1 MPLYRTERVIASLTV
16 AWVIILTT
24 YMIFQDHALSHTSIY
39 FLKIILSLSG
49 AVMLATLP
57 GFFDV
62 NYSLGGFSVRAA
74 GGAAAFVFIYTQAP
88 NIPSLKAEPAPQ
100 RALSQEKTVSSP
112 GSDHLSSRSD
122 VYPVL
127 MAIAISPAFSAAGAA
142 RPGYEG
148 VWAEAGT
155 NLGSDGLSSGAG
167 QVMNIVEAVSA
178 DLRVGVAVAVDYA
191 QRALHRIKS
200 WLDIAAERFRS
211 VVSTL
216 IETAKTLLGQTTA
229 ELQPVETIGA
239 VTQDIVPALGEVTG
253 TLTDGITHS
262 LEVALQDAGAS
273 VAGTLSGTVSAVTAL
288 TDRIV
293 DALVEAVHVTSQD
306 LIAQTQVLL
315 GNATHLTDQTI
326 AILPPVLADP
336 VADITQA
343 VLPKTTALV
352 DGALR
357 DVGKTGDGL
366 LEGLSARVNAVTE
379 QINSVSPAII
389 GAIDPAF
396 AATDAIPDLAGSI
409 DNVLAGD
416 RLDALEKDIGAIAGN
431 LTRLEG
437 SAFDLSS
444 EKSLLGGGLSG
455 LSSPLESGK
464 VAGGL
469 GAVADNLGCLAGC
482 GQGGLANTGLA
493 AGGGALGLGGAAAN
507 GPADGG
513 HASGGG
519 GLVSSTVGAAGST
532 VGKVL
537 SPLKR
542 R

>member
-62 NYSLGGFSVRAA
+62 NYSIGGFSVRAA

-88 NIPSLKAEPAPQ
+88 NIPSLKAEPAPP
-100 RALSQEKTVSSP
+100 RQEKTVSSP
-112 GSDHLSSRSD
+112 GSDRLSSRSD

-127 MAIAISPAFSAAGAA
+127 MAVAISPAFNAAGAA
-142 RPGYEG
+142 RPKYEG
-148 VWAEAGT
+148 VWAEAGA
-155 NLGSDGLSSGAG
+155 GLDSGG
-167 QVMNIVEAVSA
+167 LFGGTGHKVSVVEAVSA
-178 DLRVGVAVAVDYA
+178 DLRAGVAVAMDYA
-191 QRALHRIKS
+191 QRALHRIKG

-211 VVSTL
+211 VVGSL
-216 IETAKTLLGQTTA
+216 IEAGKTLLGQTPA
-229 ELQPVETIGA
+229 EVQPVEIIGA
-239 VTQDIVPALGEVTG
+239 VTEDVAPVLDEVTG
-253 TLTDGITHS
+253 TLTGGITHS
-262 LEVALQDAGAS
+262 LTVALQNVGTS
-273 VAGTLSGTVSAVTAL
+273 VTGTLSGTVGAVTAL
-288 TDRIV
+288 TDRTV
-293 DALVEAVHVTSQD
+293 DALVAAVHVTSQD
-306 LIAQTQVLL
+306 LIAQTQALL
-315 GNATHLTDQTI
+315 GNATHLTDRTI

-379 QINSVSPAII
+379 QINAVSPSII

-396 AATDAIPDLAGSI
+396 AATDIIPDLAKGI
-409 DNVLAGD
+409 DNALVQD
-416 RLDALEKDIGAIAGN
+416 RLDALENNLGTIAGN
-431 LTRLEG
+431 LTRLDG
-437 SAFDLSS
+437 SALDLSS

-455 LSSPLESGK
+455 LSGPLESGK

-469 GAVADNLGCLAGC
+469 GAVAGNLGCLAGC

-493 AGGGALGLGGAAAN
+493 GGGGALGLGGAPS
-507 GPADGG
+507 GPADNGG
-513 HASGGG
+513 PASGGGG
-519 GLVSSTVGAAGST
+519 GLVSSTLGAAGST

>member
-88 NIPSLKAEPAPQ
+88 NIPSLKAEPAPH
-100 RALSQEKTVSSP
+100 RALSQEKTVSST
-112 GSDHLSSRSD
+112 GSDNLASRSD

-127 MAIAISPAFSAAGAA
+127 MAVAISPAFSAAGAV
-142 RPGYEG
+142 RPRYEG
-148 VWAEAGT
+148 VWAEAGAGVDSGGL
-155 NLGSDGLSSGAG
+155 LGGTGHKVSVL
-167 QVMNIVEAVSA
+167 EAVSA
-178 DLRVGVAVAVDYA
+178 DLRAGVAVAVDYT

-200 WLDIAAERFRS
+200 WIDIAAERFRS
-211 VVSTL
+211 VVSSL
-216 IETAKTLLGQTTA
+216 IDAGTTLLGQTPA
-229 ELQPVETIGA
+229 QVQPVEIIGA
-239 VTQDIVPALGEVTG
+239 VTEDVVPVLDEVTG
-253 TLTDGITHS
+253 TLTSGITHS
-262 LEVALQDAGAS
+262 LKTVWQNVCTS
-273 VAGTLSGTVSAVTAL
+273 VTGTVSGTVGAVTAL
-288 TDRIV
+288 TDRTV
-293 DALVEAVHVTSQD
+293 DALVKAVHVTSQD
-306 LIAQTQVLL
+306 LIAQTEVLL

-326 AILPPVLADP
+326 AILPPVLGDP

-357 DVGKTGDGL
+357 DVGKTSDGL
-366 LEGLSARVNAVTE
+366 LDGLSARVNAVTE
-379 QINSVSPAII
+379 QINAVSPSII

-396 AATDAIPDLAGSI
+396 TATDVVPDLAKGI
-409 DNVLAGD
+409 DNALAGD
-416 RLDALEKDIGAIAGN
+416 RLDALEKDLGTLAGN

-437 SAFDLSS
+437 SALDLSS
-444 EKSLLGGGLSG
+444 EKSLLGGLSG
-455 LSSPLESGK
+455 PLESGK
-464 VAGGL
+464 LAGDL
-469 GAVADNLGCLAGC
+469 GAVAGNLGCLTGC
-482 GQGGLANTGLA
+482 GGQGGLANTGP
-493 AGGGALGLGGAAAN
+493 AGGGALGLGGAAGGPPDAG
-507 GPADGG
+507 GPASG
-513 HASGGG
+513 GGG
-519 GLVSSTVGAAGST
+519 GLVSSTLSTAGST

-542 R
+542 H

>member
-88 NIPSLKAEPAPQ
+88 NIPSLKAEPAPP
-100 RALSQEKTVSSP
+100 RALSQEKAVSSP
-112 GSDHLSSRSD
+112 GSDRLSSRSD

-127 MAIAISPAFSAAGAA
+127 MAIAISPAFSVAGAA
-142 RPGYEG
+142 RPHYEG
-148 VWAEAGT
+148 VWAEAGAG
-155 NLGSDGLSSGAG
+155 LDSGGLSGG
-167 QVMNIVEAVSA
+167 TVNVVEAVSA
-178 DLRVGVAVAVDYA
+178 DLRAGVAVAVDYA

-200 WLDIAAERFRS
+200 LLDITAERFRS
-211 VVSTL
+211 VVSSL
-216 IETAKTLLGQTTA
+216 IETGKTLLGQTVA
-229 ELQPVETIGA
+229 ELQPAETIGV

-253 TLTDGITHS
+253 TLTGGITHS
-262 LEVALQDAGAS
+262 LTVALQDVCAS

-288 TDRIV
+288 TDRTV
-293 DALVEAVHVTSQD
+293 DALVKAVHVTTQD

-315 GNATHLTDQTI
+315 GDATHLTDQTI

-357 DVGKTGDGL
+357 DVGKTSDGL

-379 QINSVSPAII
+379 QINAVSPSII

-396 AATDAIPDLAGSI
+396 AAADVIPDLAKGI

-416 RLDALEKDIGAIAGN
+416 RLDALEKDLGTIAGN

-437 SAFDLSS
+437 SALDLSS

-455 LSSPLESGK
+455 LSGPLESGK

-469 GAVADNLGCLAGC
+469 GAVADNLDCLAGC

-493 AGGGALGLGGAAAN
+493 AGGALSLGGTGS
-507 GPADGG
+507 GPADSG

-519 GLVSSTVGAAGST
+519 GLVSSAVGTVGST

>member
-1 MPLYRTERVIASLTV
+1 
-16 AWVIILTT
+16 
-24 YMIFQDHALSHTSIY
+24 
-39 FLKIILSLSG
+39 
-49 AVMLATLP
+49 MLATLP

-100 RALSQEKTVSSP
+100 RPISQERVVSP
-112 GSDHLSSRSD
+112 GSDHLASRSD

-127 MAIAISPAFSAAGAA
+127 MAIAISPAFSTAGAV

-148 VWAEAGT
+148 VWTEAGAG
-155 NLGSDGLSSGAG
+155 LDSSGLSGGIGHKASVLEAVTADLGAG
-167 QVMNIVEAVSA
+167 
-178 DLRVGVAVAVDYA
+178 VGVAMDYA
-191 QRALHRIKS
+191 QRTLHVIKS

-211 VVSTL
+211 VVSSL
-216 IETAKTLLGQTTA
+216 IEAGKTLLGYTTA

-239 VTQDIVPALGEVTG
+239 VTQDIVPVLDEVTG
-253 TLTDGITHS
+253 TLTGGVTHS
-262 LEVALQDAGAS
+262 LQVALQDIGAS
-273 VAGTLSGTVSAVTAL
+273 VSGTLSGTVGAVTAL
-288 TDRIV
+288 TDRTV
-293 DALVEAVHVTSQD
+293 DALVNAVHVTTQD
-306 LIAQTQVLL
+306 LIAQTQALL
-315 GNATHLTDQTI
+315 GDVTDLTGQTI
-326 AILPPVLADP
+326 AVLPPVLADP

-357 DVGKTGDGL
+357 DVGKTSDGL

-379 QINSVSPAII
+379 QINAVSPSII
-389 GAIDPAF
+389 DAIDPAF
-396 AATDAIPDLAGSI
+396 AATDIIPDLAKGI
-409 DNVLAGD
+409 DNALVQD
-416 RLDALEKDIGAIAGN
+416 RLDALENNLGTIAGN
-431 LTRLEG
+431 LTRLDG
-437 SAFDLSS
+437 SALDLSND
-444 EKSLLGGGLSG
+444 KSLLGGPLSG
-455 LSSPLESGK
+455 PLESGK
-464 VAGGL
+464 IGGGL

-482 GQGGLANTGLA
+482 GQGGLANTGIA
-493 AGGGALGLGGAAAN
+493 GGGGALGLGGAAS
-507 GPADGG
+507 GPVDTGG

-519 GLVSSTVGAAGST
+519 GGGLVSSAVGAAGST

>member
-100 RALSQEKTVSSP
+100 RPISQERVVSP
-112 GSDHLSSRSD
+112 GSDRLASRSD

-127 MAIAISPAFSAAGAA
+127 MAIAISPAFSATGAV

-148 VWAEAGT
+148 AWAEAGAG
-155 NLGSDGLSSGAG
+155 LDSSGLSGG
-167 QVMNIVEAVSA
+167 IGHKVDIVEAVSA
-178 DLRVGVAVAVDYA
+178 DLHAGVAVAMNYA
-191 QRALHRIKS
+191 QRALHVIKS
-200 WLDIAAERFRS
+200 WLDVAAERFRG

-216 IETAKTLLGQTTA
+216 IGAGKSLLGYTTA

-239 VTQDIVPALGEVTG
+239 VTQDIVPVLDEVTG
-253 TLTDGITHS
+253 TLTGGITHS
-262 LEVALQDAGAS
+262 LQVALQDIGAS
-273 VAGTLSGTVSAVTAL
+273 VTGTLSGTVGAVTAL
-288 TDRIV
+288 TDRTV
-293 DALVEAVHVTSQD
+293 DALVKAVHVTTQD
-306 LIAQTQVLL
+306 LIAQTQALL
-315 GNATHLTDQTI
+315 GDVTDLTDQTI
-326 AILPPVLADP
+326 AVLPPVLADP

-379 QINSVSPAII
+379 QINAVSPSII

-396 AATDAIPDLAGSI
+396 AATDVIPDLAKGI
-409 DNVLAGD
+409 DNTLVED
-416 RLDALEKDIGAIAGN
+416 RLGALEKDLGTIAGN

-437 SAFDLSS
+437 SALDLSS

-455 LSSPLESGK
+455 PLESGK
-464 VAGGL
+464 LAGDL
-469 GAVADNLGCLAGC
+469 GAVAGNLGCLAGC
-482 GQGGLANTGLA
+482 GQGGLANTGLGG
-493 AGGGALGLGGAAAN
+493 GGGALGLGGGGAS
-507 GPADGG
+507 GPADAGG

-519 GLVSSTVGAAGST
+519 GLVSSTLGTAGST